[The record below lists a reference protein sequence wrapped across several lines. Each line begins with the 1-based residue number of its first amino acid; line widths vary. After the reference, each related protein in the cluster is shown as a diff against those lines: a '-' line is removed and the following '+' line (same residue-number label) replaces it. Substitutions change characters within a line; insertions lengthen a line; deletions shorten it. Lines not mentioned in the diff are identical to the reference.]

1 MNSNQRFSLT
11 IGIILILLGIFFVVI
26 RFIPGLDTS
35 MNALWPFFIIG
46 AGAVL
51 LIIGASVGS
60 PEMAIPAF
68 IVAGIGG
75 ILYFQNSI
83 THDFSSWSYMWTLIP
98 GFVGL
103 GEITSYLMG
112 SRNKNSLRSGLNTL
126 TTSLIMFLV
135 FGAFFGA
142 FRVLGDYWPLV
153 LVAAGLL
160 LLFRSFFKP
169 SKRVVE
175 TTVVET
181 INVETPKE

>member
-11 IGIILILLGIFFVVI
+11 IGIVLILLGIFFVVI

-35 MNALWPFFIIG
+35 MSALWPFFIIG

-75 ILYFQNSI
+75 ILYFQNTI

-103 GEITSYLMG
+103 GEITSVIMG
-112 SRNKNSLRSGLNTL
+112 SRNKSNFRSGINTL
-126 TTSLIMFLV
+126 LTSLIMFMI

-142 FRVLGDYWPLV
+142 FRVLGDFWPLV

-160 LLFRSFFKP
+160 LLIKSFFRPAK
-169 SKRVVE
+169 KTTE

-181 INVETPKE
+181 ITIETPKE